1 MRKGL
6 ITEIPLFRE
15 GKHRVRLYT
24 GRSFGTL
31 PRPQP
36 LKGRKER
43 MPREKKTEIITLRV
57 TPRTKAVIQA
67 RAKSVNK
74 TVTDYLCL
82 CGLGKE
88 IVQVEGL
95 DKVLPS

>member
-1 MRKGL
+1 MR
-6 ITEIPLFRE
+6 IPPLGGQASRPAIHRPQFR
-15 GKHRVRLYT
+15 G
-24 GRSFGTL
+24 
-31 PRPQP
+31 PCPAPQP